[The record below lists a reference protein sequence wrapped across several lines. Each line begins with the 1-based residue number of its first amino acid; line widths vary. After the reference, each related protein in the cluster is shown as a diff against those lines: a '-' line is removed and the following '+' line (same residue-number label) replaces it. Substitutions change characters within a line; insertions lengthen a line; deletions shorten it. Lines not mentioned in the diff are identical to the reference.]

1 MDLNEVNKAKGGKRL
16 INQVTLV
23 GRLTK
28 DPELKITQ
36 DGIAVANVTL
46 AVSRNFKNS
55 NGEVE
60 TDFVQ
65 CTLWRKTAENTV
77 QYCRK
82 GTIVG
87 ITGRIQTRSY
97 ENHEGRK
104 VYVTDV
110 VADNVRFLSSKPQER
125 EEKVIAASQS

>member
-1 MDLNEVNKAKGGKRL
+1 MDQNEGNKAKGGKRL

>member
-1 MDLNEVNKAKGGKRL
+1 L

-36 DGIAVANVTL
+36 DGTAVANVTL
-46 AVSRNFKNS
+46 AVSRNYRNN
-55 NGEVE
+55 NGEIE

-82 GTIVG
+82 GTIIG

-104 VYVTDV
+104 IYVTDV
-110 VADNVRFLSSKPQER
+110 VADNVRFLSSKSQEK
-125 EEKVIAASQS
+125 EEKSEKPIAAGQA

>member
-1 MDLNEVNKAKGGKRL
+1 M

-36 DGIAVANVTL
+36 DGTAVANVTL
-46 AVSRNFKNS
+46 AVSRNYRNN
-55 NGEVE
+55 NGEIE

-82 GTIVG
+82 GTIIG

-104 VYVTDV
+104 IYVTDV
-110 VADNVRFLSSKPQER
+110 VADNVRFLSSKPQEK
-125 EEKVIAASQS
+125 EEKSEKPIAAGQA

>member
-1 MDLNEVNKAKGGKRL
+1 M

-36 DGIAVANVTL
+36 DGTAVANVTL
-46 AVSRNFKNS
+46 AVSRNYRNS
-55 NGEVE
+55 NGEIE

-82 GTIVG
+82 GTIIG

-104 VYVTDV
+104 IYVTDV
-110 VADNVRFLSSKPQER
+110 VADNVRFLSSKPQEKEK
-125 EEKVIAASQS
+125 EEKSEKPIAAGQA

>member
-1 MDLNEVNKAKGGKRL
+1 MDQNEGNKAKGGKRL

-104 VYVTDV
+104 IYVTDV

>member
-1 MDLNEVNKAKGGKRL
+1 M
-16 INQVTLV
+16 TLV

-104 VYVTDV
+104 IYVTDV

-125 EEKVIAASQS
+125 EEKVEKTVVASQS